1 MSTVYRKRW
10 ELVFLVKHAKGP
22 QMTVQ
27 EATKY
32 LGESRGWAYNVL
44 NIYNNTGNVDFSI
57 EKGQKR
63 VTNETQD
70 LRMVQLATS
79 AKPSTTQ
86 AIADKF
92 TKQGTPVSR
101 WTVARRLREH
111 DVRWKALLK
120 KPLLTPAQI
129 DKRYQWATNNLKRD
143 WTKVIFTDEATFE
156 LNCQRTRAWQIRGD
170 PKIYRTVKHP
180 PKVSVWGCLSNKG
193 FGKLVIVN
201 GILESQQ
208 MVEIYKRGL
217 LPSAEKFYGAG
228 NRDWQLLEDGDPKHT
243 SRLSKAFKAE
253 KRVEVLEWP
262 ANSPDCNPIENV
274 WGLMKARLRQRKITN
289 RFGLI
294 RAIKEEWRS
303 LSVEYAQKLAQSC
316 SKRCQAVLD
325 NNGDWIP
332 Y

>member
-1 MSTVYRKRW
+1 
-10 ELVFLVKHAKGP
+10 
-22 QMTVQ
+22 
-27 EATKY
+27 
-32 LGESRGWAYNVL
+32 
-44 NIYNNTGNVDFSI
+44 
-57 EKGQKR
+57 
-63 VTNETQD
+63 
-70 LRMVQLATS
+70 
-79 AKPSTTQ
+79 
-86 AIADKF
+86 
-92 TKQGTPVSR
+92 
-101 WTVARRLREH
+101 
-111 DVRWKALLK
+111 
-120 KPLLTPAQI
+120 
-129 DKRYQWATNNLKRD
+129 
-143 WTKVIFTDEATFE
+143 
-156 LNCQRTRAWQIRGD
+156 
-170 PKIYRTVKHP
+170 
-180 PKVSVWGCLSNKG
+180 
-193 FGKLVIVN
+193 
-201 GILESQQ
+201 

-303 LSVEYAQKLAQSC
+303 LSVEYSQKLAQSC